1 MDVKVTYI
9 RSNGQ
14 VRAVSVPVGSSVMH
28 AAVSNGVP
36 EILGDCGGEL
46 SCATCHVY
54 VEDDVIGQLAPMC
67 SASISATVR
76 TTITLRP

>member
-36 EILGDCGGEL
+36 EILGDCSTPVWHRESPIAG
-46 SCATCHVY
+46 
-54 VEDDVIGQLAPMC
+54 
-67 SASISATVR
+67 
-76 TTITLRP
+76 